1 MMEKCFDEGTI
12 QAFLDGELASDA
24 AEKVACHVALCNDC
38 AVALAF
44 AEEESSF
51 AFAALDTDL
60 NALVPT
66 ERIRTRL
73 FETISAEKKTFW
85 QRIFGKGFRWTSP
98 HIAAFASLVFVV
110 TAFAVLFGVRE
121 NSLSDNDQIAQVPA
135 PRTQVQQSLPVSS
148 GSSVQN
154 PQTGSGETVEPQP
167 IAPPEIQRA
176 AHQPKNE
183 YRVQTQKA
191 VFRINNSIRTTPN
204 PPIDA
209 PPRPTT
215 GYAIS
220 DEETYVRTIA
230 TLTKTVEGQKDEI
243 MRPSTRVAFERDL
256 AVVNDAISK
265 MRQEVR
271 KNPKNEV
278 AKEVLRASYQNKI
291 DLLNSVAE
299 KNELMAS
306 LK

>member
-1 MMEKCFDEGTI
+1 MTEKCFDEGTI

-38 AVALAF
+38 AAALAF

-98 HIAAFASLVFVV
+98 NVAAFASLVFVV
-110 TAFAVLFGVRE
+110 TAFTVLFSIRE
-121 NSLSDNDQIAQVPA
+121 NTAPGSSEMAQNQTPQTTVQEIPPA
-135 PRTQVQQSLPVSS
+135 NAPIRQVSAGKENPDAVATVTSPTVVQAVYQPRT
-148 GSSVQN
+148 N
-154 PQTGSGETVEPQP
+154 
-167 IAPPEIQRA
+167 A
-176 AHQPKNE
+176 
-183 YRVQTQKA
+183 RVQAQKA
-191 VFRINNSIRTTPN
+191 DFRTGNSIRTPN
-204 PPIDA
+204 PANDI
-209 PPRPTT
+209 PRPTNN
-215 GYAIS
+215 YAIS

-230 TLTKTVEGQKDEI
+230 TLTKTVEERKDEI

-265 MRQEVR
+265 MRKEVR
-271 KNPKNEV
+271 KNPKNDV